1 MKRFILL
8 MAIFGAVAVQ
18 AGDYEKKSADQL
30 AAENLKAA
38 KQMFQEAKN
47 LEQAATTASPEDA
60 SVLNNF
66 AKLTMEEAQWL
77 QKGGE
82 AFEKNQIRLGER
94 HLEKAR
100 ELCDKRGKLSHK
112 IGKIFEKDCE
122 AKGKEGETKT
132 TKKEEPS
139 KSDKIAELEKK
150 QAELEAE
157 KKKLLAD
164 DTAR

>member
-1 MKRFILL
+1 MRQIILL
-8 MAIFGAVAVQ
+8 MALLGAVAVQ
-18 AGDYEKKSADQL
+18 AGNYEKKSPDQL
-30 AAENLKAA
+30 ASENLKAA
-38 KQMFQEAKN
+38 KQMFEEAKN
-47 LEQAATTASPEDA
+47 LEQAAANASGEDA
-60 SVLNNF
+60 AVLQNF

-100 ELCDKRGKLSHK
+100 EYCEKRGKLSDK
-112 IGKIFEKDCE
+112 ITKIFEKDCE
-122 AKGKEGETKT
+122 AKT
-132 TKKEEPS
+132 TKKEGPS
-139 KSDKIAELEKK
+139 KADKLAELEKK

-164 DTAR
+164 EAAR